1 MRHIQS
7 LQLIRDVL
15 IEARG
20 ELVKAMMK
28 DPDSP
33 IHWIDHT
40 PEVLHRIDQAVKE
53 CDSYSINKR

>member
-7 LQLIRDVL
+7 IQLIRDVL

-28 DPDSP
+28 DPASP
-33 IHWIDHT
+33 IHYIDHT
-40 PEVLHRIDQAVKE
+40 PNILHKIDDALKE
-53 CDSYSINKR
+53 CDSYSINKG